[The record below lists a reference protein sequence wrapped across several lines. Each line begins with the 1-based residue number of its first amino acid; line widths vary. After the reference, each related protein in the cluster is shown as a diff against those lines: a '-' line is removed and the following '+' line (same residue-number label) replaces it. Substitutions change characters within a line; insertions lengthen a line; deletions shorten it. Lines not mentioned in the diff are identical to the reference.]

1 MYFTFY
7 LLFRRSLR
15 DVERREGPFAEGVVA
30 DWASVAASLD
40 EPADRW
46 RSVPDKRRLL
56 KMAIVVQWSPG

>member
-1 MYFTFY
+1 M
-7 LLFRRSLR
+7 
-15 DVERREGPFAEGVVA
+15 
-30 DWASVAASLD
+30 AASLD